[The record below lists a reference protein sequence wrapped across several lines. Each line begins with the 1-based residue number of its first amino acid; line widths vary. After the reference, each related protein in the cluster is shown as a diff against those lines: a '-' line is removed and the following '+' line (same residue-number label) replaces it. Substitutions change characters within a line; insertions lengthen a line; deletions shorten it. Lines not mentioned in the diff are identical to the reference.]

1 MIKKIVGISLLAI
14 LALVMLFFIG
24 SKISD
29 NIRQKEAIRQE
40 AREIHYYILYDIQNE
55 AFHISERGKYA
66 PYSKK
71 YENELQIDMCA
82 YIKATGKTITLSDV
96 ETFLATSE
104 NPDGTPRTWE
114 DDETGIIKDYVNWHG
129 YNKSLRDEYR
139 SALGKIF
146 MQYIKEN
153 LECPYEGLSFLSPE
167 QILELDKKYADPD
180 YDLVL
185 EW

>member
-1 MIKKIVGISLLAI
+1 MTKKIVGISLLTI
-14 LALVMLFFIG
+14 LALGILFFIG
-24 SKISD
+24 STISD

-40 AREIHYYILYDIQNE
+40 AREMHYYLLYDTQNKVFNDSGE
-55 AFHISERGKYA
+55 GKYVT
-66 PYSKK
+66 YKK
-71 YENELQIDMCA
+71 EYENELQIDMCA
-82 YIKATGKTITLSDV
+82 YIRATGKTITLSDV

-114 DDETGIIKDYVNWHG
+114 DDETGIIKDYVNWHR